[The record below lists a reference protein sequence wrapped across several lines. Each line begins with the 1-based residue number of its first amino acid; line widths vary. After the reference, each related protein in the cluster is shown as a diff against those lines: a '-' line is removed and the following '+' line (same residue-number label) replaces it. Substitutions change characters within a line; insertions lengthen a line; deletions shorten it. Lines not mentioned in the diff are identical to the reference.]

1 MNKQTPKAKPLGRC
15 PFCYK
20 KIRATIL
27 LKINLEEICVN
38 VQIVEKSFMFA
49 ETLYVKIMQREGNI
63 MILSFVLG
71 VQRLF

>member
-1 MNKQTPKAKPLGRC
+1 
-15 PFCYK
+15 
-20 KIRATIL
+20 
-27 LKINLEEICVN
+27 
-38 VQIVEKSFMFA
+38 MFA